1 MNSFT
6 QGSYNNSVSA
16 NIRPNVSKN
25 MPLCFRENPSQR
37 QRRGLAVNDTVEAD
51 ANNYN
56 NPLMTNINQPPVPM
70 QESHYQ
76 VRQVS
81 N

>member
-6 QGSYNNSVSA
+6 QGSQNSSMPA

-37 QRRGLAVNDTVEAD
+37 QRRAQPLNDPSEINNFNNLQINSVSPVKQHD
-51 ANNYN
+51 A
-56 NPLMTNINQPPVPM
+56 PIHQL
-70 QESHYQ
+70 
-76 VRQVS
+76 S